1 MKILVLLK
9 EDDMKVLEVISS
21 LAPTGGGETFAV
33 NLSCEL
39 SSRVDLA
46 VVVLHRNNKSF
57 FINRLKEKGIEP
69 IILNKKGHL
78 DSKNIKQLRKL
89 ILNFKPDVIH
99 TENNAIISTYLALNK
114 TKLKHK
120 INVFHTMHLLPEKE
134 CNNFV
139 LRFLYKHIFKKSN
152 FIPVGITEQL
162 ANISKVFYKRNNVP
176 FVNNGSNLEN
186 FKNNKELQKRK
197 YDVVVVGR
205 FSREKNHRFLLN
217 SFKELSKTH
226 PNVKIA
232 LVGGGEL
239 FEDIKKLSSELKLD
253 SYVEFKGV
261 MSDPSSIVNDSKIIT
276 LGSLYEANPL
286 TLIEGM
292 SSGCIVVANAVG
304 GIPEIVKD
312 KKNGFLYNTN
322 DMKSYVTILCNVLDN
337 IDEFTE
343 MSECNSKYAQNY
355 SMKNCAKEYLNLFN
369 SYGRDN

>member
-1 MKILVLLK
+1 LEPLK
-9 EDDMKVLEVISS
+9 GDNMRVLEVISS

-33 NLSCEL
+33 NLSREL
-39 SSRVDLA
+39 SSRVELS
-46 VVVLHRNNKSF
+46 VVILHQNNKTY

-69 IILNKKGHL
+69 IVLNKKGHL
-78 DSKNIKQLRKL
+78 DPKTTNQLKNI
-89 ILNFKPDVIH
+89 ILDFKPDVIH

-114 TKLKHK
+114 TKLKYK
-120 INVFHTMHLLPEKE
+120 INVFHTMHLIPEKE

-186 FKNNKELQKRK
+186 FKNIKELQKRK

-205 FSREKNHRFLLN
+205 FSKEKNHCFLLN

-322 DMKSYVTILCNVLDN
+322 GMKSYVTFLSNVLDN

-343 MSECNSKYAQNY
+343 MSKCNSKYAQNY
-355 SMKNCAKEYLNLFN
+355 SMKNCVKEYLNLFN
-369 SYGRDN
+369 SYGRGN